1 MNAENLKKTTTFRL
15 NSDLIERLKEI
26 ARNQHRSLNNL
37 VELILLEAAWCEPNE
52 ETMEAMREAKSGAN
66 RDENPIDT
74 SSVDAMLKSMGI

>member
-1 MNAENLKKTTTFRL
+1 MESEILKKTTTFRL
-15 NSDLIERLKEI
+15 KTDLLERLKEL

-66 RDENPIDT
+66 RDANPIDT